1 MILLLLIFLK
11 MLVPH
16 PDINSLIIHNYLTA
30 NSLIN
35 VCFTSKHN
43 LYKFWINKYG
53 VMHLNNLNYLRMYL
67 HHTAI
72 KTVLTLGYHYIKL
85 LFML

>member
-1 MILLLLIFLK
+1 

-43 LYKFWINKYG
+43 LYKFLDKQIWCNAFKQSQLPSY
-53 VMHLNNLNYLRMYL
+53 VPPPYCY
-67 HHTAI
+67 
-72 KTVLTLGYHYIKL
+72 
-85 LFML
+85 